1 MFNDE
6 KYLIY
11 SEQLKAVQD
20 YLMNFCGENVVSKI
34 LKPKKVLVRRPN
46 RRIVTNGMSINEIM
60 RLKEYSIRIAYLMH
74 NLEIENK
81 KKTKDYILMLLDFSD
96 DFLMEN
102 VSEIKTSL
110 PIFFSNELK
119 SYIIKYIDLR
129 IKLYDKE
136 NRNLNYTKQKVLNK

>member
-1 MFNDE
+1 MFNE
-6 KYLIY
+6 NLEVIESYLR
-11 SEQLKAVQD
+11 
-20 YLMNFCGENVVSKI
+20 NFCEEDIIGKVEV
-34 LKPKKVLVRRPN
+34 PKKVLVRKPN

-96 DFLMEN
+96 DFLLEN
-102 VSEIKTSL
+102 VSEIKASL